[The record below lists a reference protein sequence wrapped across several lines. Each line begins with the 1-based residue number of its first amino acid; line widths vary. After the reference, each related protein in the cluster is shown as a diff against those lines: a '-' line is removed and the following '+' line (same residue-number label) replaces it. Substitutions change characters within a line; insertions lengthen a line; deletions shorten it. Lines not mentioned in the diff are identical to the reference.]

1 MDPPSLDIVRRQW
14 ELWTKLDIDGVADLW
29 HDDVVWDN
37 SQSERANGTFRGKA
51 EVLDF
56 LGRYLGAWESYRLKA
71 ESFEADGPFV
81 LSNVRHSGVPPGETE
96 PIAEDFSILYTVRDG
111 LVVRIHVLLTREDG
125 AEALR
130 LARGADA
137 ARER

>member
-1 MDPPSLDIVRRQW
+1 VDPPSLDIVRRQW
-14 ELWTKLDIDGVADLW
+14 EAWNELDLDGVADLW
-29 HDDVVWDN
+29 HADVVWDN
-37 SQSERANGTFRGKA
+37 THSERAHGTFRGKA

-56 LGRYLGAWESYRLKA
+56 LGRYLGAWEGYRLQA
-71 ESFEADGPFV
+71 ESFEAEGPFV
-81 LSNVRHSGVPPGETE
+81 LSNVRHAGVPPGETE

-111 LVVRIHVLLTREDG
+111 LVTRIEVLLTREDG

-130 LARGADA
+130 SARGADA